1 MRSLYI
7 FPIVACDA
15 RHLGHRSQGALL
27 GVVESVGCGS
37 QHGMTWGDRRAQAPR
52 PKGDLDHHTSDPDLT
67 PSPRQRTAMDEWP
80 VICWPDTLDLDLDL
94 DTEAPTR
101 LDRFWTTTQ
110 TLP

>member
-1 MRSLYI
+1 
-7 FPIVACDA
+7 
-15 RHLGHRSQGALL
+15 
-27 GVVESVGCGS
+27 
-37 QHGMTWGDRRAQAPR
+37 
-52 PKGDLDHHTSDPDLT
+52 
-67 PSPRQRTAMDEWP
+67 MDEWP

>member
-37 QHGMTWGDRRAQAPR
+37 QHGMTWERSRDHGRRAQAPR
-52 PKGDLDHHTSDPDLT
+52 ATTT
-67 PSPRQRTAMDEWP
+67 PPTPTSPRQRTAMDEWP
-80 VICWPDTLDLDLDL
+80 VICWPDTLEL

-101 LDRFWTTTQ
+101 FDRFWSTTQ
-110 TLP
+110 TFP